1 MEGVS
6 DTLNR
11 ISANLEGVGDRFG
24 RSEEAREEP
33 SDEPPKGSHEER
45 ANEEGDYQERVS
57 QDGASQGGVS
67 ESPAANDSDEPV
79 RKRRVK

>member
-1 MEGVS
+1 MVALVDTMEGVS

-24 RSEEAREEP
+24 RHEEAREEP

-45 ANEEGDYQERVS
+45 ADEEGDPEAR
-57 QDGASQGGVS
+57 DS
-67 ESPAANDSDEPV
+67 ESESSAANGEDDNSG